1 MFDRILLV
9 KYCNNANRYTH
20 IQTCVYNITIS
31 RTSRTKWIIQPF
43 FFPLLLMSG
52 LEFTVLAAA

>member
-1 MFDRILLV
+1 MQIATPTYKHVYIILLL
-9 KYCNNANRYTH
+9 AA
-20 IQTCVYNITIS
+20 QTS
-31 RTSRTKWIIQPF
+31 RTSRTKWIHPF